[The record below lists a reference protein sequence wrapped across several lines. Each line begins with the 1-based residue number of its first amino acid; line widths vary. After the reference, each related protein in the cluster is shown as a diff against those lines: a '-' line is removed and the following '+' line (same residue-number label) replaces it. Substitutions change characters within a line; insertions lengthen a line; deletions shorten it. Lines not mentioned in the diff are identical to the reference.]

1 MNQYIFT
8 LPDFS
13 KASGYLVYLGG
24 HNKGNA
30 LIKMKIISI
39 TGPMENFSKALFFLK
54 LFLNAPASNK

>member
-13 KASGYLVYLGG
+13 KASGYLGG
-24 HNKGNA
+24 YNNGNA

-39 TGPMENFSKALFFLK
+39 TGPMENFSKALFF
-54 LFLNAPASNK
+54 

>member
-13 KASGYLVYLGG
+13 KASGYLGG
-24 HNKGNA
+24 HNNGNA

-39 TGPMENFSKALFFLK
+39 TGPMENFS
-54 LFLNAPASNK
+54 

>member
-13 KASGYLVYLGG
+13 KASGDLGG
-24 HNKGNA
+24 HNNGNA

>member
-24 HNKGNA
+24 HNNGNA

-39 TGPMENFSKALFFLK
+39 TGPMENFSKALFFYL
-54 LFLNAPASNK
+54 

>member
-13 KASGYLVYLGG
+13 KASGYLGG
-24 HNKGNA
+24 HNNGNA